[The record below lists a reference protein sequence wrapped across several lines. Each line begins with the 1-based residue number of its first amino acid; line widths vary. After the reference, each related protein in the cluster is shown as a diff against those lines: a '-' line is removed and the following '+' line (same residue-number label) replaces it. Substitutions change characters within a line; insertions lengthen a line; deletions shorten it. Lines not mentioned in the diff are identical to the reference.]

1 MPRIA
6 GVNIPENKRI
16 EISLTYI
23 YGIGRSLSKKILG
36 QMKIDENKKASDLT
50 PKEVNDLKDYI
61 EKNYKI
67 EGDLRRQVM
76 INVKRLK
83 DVGAWRGLRHIKGLP
98 VRGQRTKTNNR
109 TVRGNVRKTM
119 GSGRKPSATP
129 TLSYLAYYGKKTRYR
144 NKSRGINK
152 GTGKN

>member
-6 GVNIPENKRI
+6 GVNIPGNKRI
-16 EISLTYI
+16 EIALTYI
-23 YGIGRSLSKKILG
+23 YGIGNSLCKKIL
-36 QMKIDENKKASDLT
+36 KEVAIDANKKASDLT
-50 PKEVNDLKDYI
+50 PKEVNDLKDLI
-61 EKNYKI
+61 EKKYKI

-83 DVGAWRGLRHIKGLP
+83 DIGAWRGLRHIKGLP

-119 GSGRKPSATP
+119 GSGRKPAAAP
-129 TLSYLAYYGKKTRYR
+129 T
-144 NKSRGINK
+144 
-152 GTGKN
+152 

>member
-16 EISLTYI
+16 VISLTYI
-23 YGIGRSLSKKILG
+23 YGIGDALSKKVLEAL
-36 QMKIDENKKASDLT
+36 KIDESKKASELT
-50 PKEVNDLKDYI
+50 AKEVNDLKELI
-61 EKNYKI
+61 EKNHKI
-67 EGDLRRQVM
+67 EGDLRRQIM

-83 DVGAWRGLRHIKGLP
+83 DIGAWRGMRHSRGLP

-119 GSGRKPSATP
+119 GSGRKPAAAP
-129 TLSYLAYYGKKTRYR
+129 G
-144 NKSRGINK
+144 
-152 GTGKN
+152 

>member
-1 MPRIA
+1 VPRIA

-23 YGIGRSLSKKILG
+23 YGVGRSLSKKILSEL
-36 QMKIDENKKASDLT
+36 KIDVKKKASDLT
-50 PKEVNDLKDYI
+50 AQDVNDLKSYI
-61 EKNYKI
+61 EKNHKI

-83 DVGAWRGLRHIKGLP
+83 DIGAWRGLRHAKGLP

-119 GSGRKPSATP
+119 GSGRKPSAAP
-129 TLSYLAYYGKKTRYR
+129 T
-144 NKSRGINK
+144 
-152 GTGKN
+152 

>member
-6 GVNIPENKRI
+6 GVSIPDNKRL
-16 EISLTYI
+16 EVSLTYI
-23 YGIGRSLSKKILG
+23 YGIGQSLSRKILKEI
-36 QMKIDENKKASDLT
+36 KIDVSKKAGDLT
-50 PKEVNDLKDYI
+50 SQEINDLKEYI
-61 EKNYKI
+61 EKHYKI

-83 DVGAWRGLRHIKGLP
+83 DIGSWRGIRHAKGLP

-119 GSGRKPSATP
+119 GSGRKPAAAP
-129 TLSYLAYYGKKTRYR
+129 T
-144 NKSRGINK
+144 
-152 GTGKN
+152 

>member
-16 EISLTYI
+16 EIALTYI
-23 YGIGRSLSKKILG
+23 YGVGRSLSKKILAELNL
-36 QMKIDENKKASDLT
+36 DLNKKASDLT
-50 PKEVNDLKDYI
+50 PKEINDLKDYI

-83 DVGAWRGLRHIKGLP
+83 DVGAWRGMRHSKGLP

-109 TVRGNVRKTM
+109 TVRGNIRKTM

-129 TLSYLAYYGKKTRYR
+129 T
-144 NKSRGINK
+144 
-152 GTGKN
+152 